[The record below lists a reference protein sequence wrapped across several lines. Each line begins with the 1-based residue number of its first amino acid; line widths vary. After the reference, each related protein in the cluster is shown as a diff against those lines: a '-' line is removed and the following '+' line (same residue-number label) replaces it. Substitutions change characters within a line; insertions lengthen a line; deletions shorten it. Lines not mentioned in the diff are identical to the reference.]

1 MASQA
6 IMFFSAGNETT
17 SLALS
22 FVLSEIASNKE
33 IQNSLREEIVE
44 TFRKHGD
51 FTYDALQEMK
61 YLDMVWKGLCVIYNI
76 FSKFQSDNVL
86 QKGLGNTHLQYF

>member
-22 FVLSEIASNKE
+22 FVLSEIAQNKE
-33 IQNSLREEIVE
+33 IQDRLREEIVE
-44 TFRKHGD
+44 TFEKHED
-51 FTYDALQEMK
+51 FTYEALQEMK
-61 YLDMVWKGLCVIYNI
+61 YLDMVWKGCIEYIHVFRKFYNKM
-76 FSKFQSDNVL
+76 FCRGS
-86 QKGLGNTHLQYF
+86 